1 LIEIEQ
7 VSHENQAEAELF
19 LAKHEDASQFL
30 INNLKE
36 HGANL
41 TDHHNSGNFKVIF
54 QDNLIKAVFCLS
66 RRGNLILQSDDDF
79 SEMIIRDCENEEILL
94 KGFIGEWDSVEPVYK
109 YFQKIKPC
117 YKPIYESQEILYSYE
132 FKLNDAYLFYDQRV
146 RLLNKS
152 DFNQWLE
159 QDKAYMYELNIPD
172 DLELKQKKVDFERR
186 VLSQSLWGM
195 FDGSNLVSQ
204 VGLNSKGE
212 RIGQIGGVFTPPKF
226 RRKGY
231 AKTIMSHV
239 LKDCRDLHGHNK
251 SILFTGKTD
260 VPAQKL
266 YESIGYKQV
275 GLFALILGG

>member
-1 LIEIEQ
+1 LIKIERL
-7 VSHENQAEAELF
+7 SHKNQAEAELF
-19 LAKHEDASQFL
+19 LEKHENTSQFL

-36 HGANL
+36 HGPKL

-54 QDNLIKAVFCLS
+54 QDNLIKAFFCLS
-66 RRGNLILQSDDDF
+66 RRGNLIVQSDDDF
-79 SEMIIRDCENEEILL
+79 SEMIIKDCKNEEILL
-94 KGFIGEWDSVEPVYK
+94 KGFIGEWDSVEPIYK
-109 YFQKIKPC
+109 YFQKIKPRC
-117 YKPIYESQEILYSYE
+117 KPIHESQEILYSYD
-132 FKLNDAYLFYDQRV
+132 KLSDSSLLYDQRV
-146 RLLNKS
+146 RLLNES
-152 DFNQWLE
+152 DFNQWIE
-159 QDKAYMYELNIPD
+159 QDKAYMHELNIPD
-172 DLELKQKKVDFERR
+172 DLETKQKKVDFERR
-186 VLSQSLWGM
+186 ILNHSLWGM
-195 FDGSNLVSQ
+195 FDNSILVSQ

-212 RIGQIGGVFTPPKF
+212 RIGQIGGVFTPSKF

-260 VPAQKL
+260 FPAQKL